1 MITTSES
8 REMIG
13 DDKCEV
19 SDDDME
25 EDIDVGSNTE
35 YDGLEDSDN
44 EADIGSDDNTEVV
57 NKTVG
62 GVRSFG
68 IDDILNHS
76 SKGDRNKNVKKPSQG
91 RSPLDAL
98 FTMTTNFDS
107 LKQKQDKI
115 ELRKD
120 MIAKKKR
127 KSRTAFT
134 NHQIFELEKR

>member
-8 REMIG
+8 REMIS

-35 YDGLEDSDN
+35 YDGLEDRYKKSFNIVFHVLIWLIISDN

-107 LKQKQDKI
+107 LKQKQGEQRDSV
-115 ELRKD
+115 
-120 MIAKKKR
+120 M
-127 KSRTAFT
+127 
-134 NHQIFELEKR
+134 

>member
-1 MITTSES
+1 MWAATLSMMDWKT
-8 REMIG
+8 G
-13 DDKCEV
+13 KKV
-19 SDDDME
+19 SFTVVFHAL
-25 EDIDVGSNTE
+25 IW
-35 YDGLEDSDN
+35 LIISDN

-107 LKQKQDKI
+107 LKQKQG
-115 ELRKD
+115 EPRVCV
-120 MIAKKKR
+120 M
-127 KSRTAFT
+127 
-134 NHQIFELEKR
+134 